1 MQIEI
6 ENESYFVDSTRIT
19 GKSLKK
25 YLELSVLLRDK
36 LQDCDVD
43 KTKFLEK
50 RAEFISTF
58 FIKNVSANYIL
69 NYVQHE
75 DIELYSNLLF
85 NHDVDK
91 TKFLEKRAEFI
102 STFFIKNVSA
112 NYILNYVQHED
123 IELYSNLLFNHL
135 LNTKKIDSKII
146 KLFPTQEEQQVVKEK
161 SVFDDVEVNEA
172 KDIDSLQK
180 VIDIINSLYS
190 FAINNCRCSYYEL
203 ENKIDWFEFL
213 DYVDYELNRKGK
225 HQEEATEEDIFDKD
239 FD

>member
-25 YLELSVLLRDK
+25 YLELSVLLKDK
-36 LQDCDVD
+36 LQGCDVD
-43 KTKFLEK
+43 KIKLLEK

-58 FIKNVSANYIL
+58 FIKNISANYIL
-69 NYVQHE
+69 NYVSNE
-75 DIELYSNLLF
+75 EIE
-85 NHDVDK
+85 
-91 TKFLEKRAEFI
+91 I
-102 STFFIKNVSA
+102 
-112 NYILNYVQHED
+112 
-123 IELYSNLLFNHL
+123 YSNLLFNHL
-135 LNTKKIDSKII
+135 LITKKIDSKII
-146 KLFPTQEEQQVVKEK
+146 KLFPKQDNPVVKEK
-161 SVFDDVEVNEA
+161 SVFNDIEIDEIENVN
-172 KDIDSLQK
+172 STQK

>member
-25 YLELSVLLRDK
+25 YLELSVLLKDK
-36 LQDCDVD
+36 LQSCDVD
-43 KTKFLEK
+43 KIKLLEK

-58 FIKNVSANYIL
+58 FIKNISANYIL
-69 NYVQHE
+69 NYVSNE
-75 DIELYSNLLF
+75 EIE
-85 NHDVDK
+85 
-91 TKFLEKRAEFI
+91 I
-102 STFFIKNVSA
+102 
-112 NYILNYVQHED
+112 
-123 IELYSNLLFNHL
+123 YSNLLFNHL
-135 LNTKKIDSKII
+135 LITKKIDSKII
-146 KLFPTQEEQQVVKEK
+146 KLFPKQEEQQVVKEK
-161 SVFDDVEVNEA
+161 SVFDEIEIDKVE
-172 KDIDSLQK
+172 DINSTQK

-225 HQEEATEEDIFDKD
+225 HQEEATDEDIFDKD

>member
-25 YLELSVLLRDK
+25 YLELSVLLKDK
-36 LQDCDVD
+36 LQGCDVD
-43 KTKFLEK
+43 KIKLLEK

-58 FIKNVSANYIL
+58 FIKNISANYIL
-69 NYVQHE
+69 NYVSNE
-75 DIELYSNLLF
+75 EIE
-85 NHDVDK
+85 
-91 TKFLEKRAEFI
+91 I
-102 STFFIKNVSA
+102 
-112 NYILNYVQHED
+112 
-123 IELYSNLLFNHL
+123 YSNLLFNHL
-135 LNTKKIDSKII
+135 LITKKIDSKII
-146 KLFPTQEEQQVVKEK
+146 KLFPKQDNPVVKEK
-161 SVFDDVEVNEA
+161 SVFNDIEIDEIENVN
-172 KDIDSLQK
+172 STQK

-225 HQEEATEEDIFDKD
+225 HQEEATDEDIFDKD

>member
-6 ENESYFVDSTRIT
+6 ENESYFIDSTGIT

-25 YLELSVLLRDK
+25 YLELSVLLKDK
-36 LQDCDVD
+36 LQGCDVD
-43 KTKFLEK
+43 KTKL
-50 RAEFISTF
+50 
-58 FIKNVSANYIL
+58 
-69 NYVQHE
+69 
-75 DIELYSNLLF
+75 
-85 NHDVDK
+85 
-91 TKFLEKRAEFI
+91 LEKRAEFI

-146 KLFPTQEEQQVVKEK
+146 KLFPKQEQQVVKEK
-161 SVFDDVEVNEA
+161 SVFDDIEIDKVE
-172 KDIDSLQK
+172 DINSTQK

-213 DYVDYELNRKGK
+213 DYIDYELNRKGK
-225 HQEEATEEDIFDKD
+225 HQEETTTEEDIFDKE
-239 FD
+239 FE

>member
-1 MQIEI
+1 MQIEM
-6 ENESYFVDSTRIT
+6 ENESYFVDSTKIT

-36 LQDCDVD
+36 LQGCDVD
-43 KTKFLEK
+43 KTM
-50 RAEFISTF
+50 
-58 FIKNVSANYIL
+58 
-69 NYVQHE
+69 
-75 DIELYSNLLF
+75 LL
-85 NHDVDK
+85 
-91 TKFLEKRAEFI
+91 TKKAEFI

-135 LNTKKIDSKII
+135 LNTKEIDSKII

>member
-25 YLELSVLLRDK
+25 YLELSVLLKDK
-36 LQDCDVD
+36 LQGCDVD
-43 KTKFLEK
+43 KIKLLEK
-50 RAEFISTF
+50 RSEFISTF
-58 FIKNVSANYIL
+58 FIKNISANYIL
-69 NYVQHE
+69 NYVSNE
-75 DIELYSNLLF
+75 EIE
-85 NHDVDK
+85 
-91 TKFLEKRAEFI
+91 I
-102 STFFIKNVSA
+102 
-112 NYILNYVQHED
+112 
-123 IELYSNLLFNHL
+123 YSNLLFNHL
-135 LNTKKIDSKII
+135 LITKKIDSKII
-146 KLFPTQEEQQVVKEK
+146 KLFPKQDNPVVKEK
-161 SVFDDVEVNEA
+161 SVFNDIEIDEIENVN
-172 KDIDSLQK
+172 STQK

>member
-25 YLELSVLLRDK
+25 YLELSVLLKDK
-36 LQDCDVD
+36 LQGCDVD
-43 KTKFLEK
+43 KIKLLEK

-58 FIKNVSANYIL
+58 FIKNISANYIL
-69 NYVQHE
+69 NYVSNE
-75 DIELYSNLLF
+75 EIE
-85 NHDVDK
+85 
-91 TKFLEKRAEFI
+91 I
-102 STFFIKNVSA
+102 
-112 NYILNYVQHED
+112 
-123 IELYSNLLFNHL
+123 YSNLLFNHL
-135 LNTKKIDSKII
+135 LITKKIDSKII
-146 KLFPTQEEQQVVKEK
+146 KLFPKQEEQQVVKEK
-161 SVFDDVEVNEA
+161 SVFDEIEIDKVE
-172 KDIDSLQK
+172 DINSTQK

-225 HQEEATEEDIFDKD
+225 HQEEATDEDIFDKD

>member
-1 MQIEI
+1 MQIEM
-6 ENESYFVDSTRIT
+6 ENESYFIDSTRIT

-25 YLELSVLLRDK
+25 YLELSVLLKDK
-36 LQDCDVD
+36 LQGCDVD
-43 KTKFLEK
+43 KIKLLEK

-58 FIKNVSANYIL
+58 FIKNISANYIL
-69 NYVQHE
+69 NYVSNE
-75 DIELYSNLLF
+75 EIELYSNLLF
-85 NHDVDK
+85 N
-91 TKFLEKRAEFI
+91 
-102 STFFIKNVSA
+102 
-112 NYILNYVQHED
+112 Y
-123 IELYSNLLFNHL
+123 L

-146 KLFPTQEEQQVVKEK
+146 KLFPKQDNPVVKEK
-161 SVFDDVEVNEA
+161 SIFDDIE
-172 KDIDSLQK
+172 IDEIENINSTQK

-190 FAINNCRCSYYEL
+190 FAINQCRCSYYEL

>member
-25 YLELSVLLRDK
+25 YLELSVLLKDK
-36 LQDCDVD
+36 LQGCDVD
-43 KTKFLEK
+43 KIKLLEK

-58 FIKNVSANYIL
+58 FIKNISANYIL
-69 NYVQHE
+69 NYVSNE
-75 DIELYSNLLF
+75 EIE
-85 NHDVDK
+85 
-91 TKFLEKRAEFI
+91 I
-102 STFFIKNVSA
+102 
-112 NYILNYVQHED
+112 
-123 IELYSNLLFNHL
+123 YSNLLFNHL

-146 KLFPTQEEQQVVKEK
+146 KLFPKQEEQQVVKEK
-161 SVFDDVEVNEA
+161 SVFDEIEIDKVE
-172 KDIDSLQK
+172 DINSTQK

-239 FD
+239 FE

>member
-36 LQDCDVD
+36 LQDC
-43 KTKFLEK
+43 
-50 RAEFISTF
+50 
-58 FIKNVSANYIL
+58 
-69 NYVQHE
+69 
-75 DIELYSNLLF
+75 
-85 NHDVDK
+85 DVDK

>member
-25 YLELSVLLRDK
+25 YLELSVLLKDK
-36 LQDCDVD
+36 LQGCDVD
-43 KTKFLEK
+43 KTKLLEK

-58 FIKNVSANYIL
+58 FIKNISANYIL
-69 NYVQHE
+69 NYVSNE
-75 DIELYSNLLF
+75 EIE
-85 NHDVDK
+85 
-91 TKFLEKRAEFI
+91 I
-102 STFFIKNVSA
+102 
-112 NYILNYVQHED
+112 
-123 IELYSNLLFNHL
+123 YSNLLFNHL
-135 LNTKKIDSKII
+135 LITKKIDSKII
-146 KLFPTQEEQQVVKEK
+146 KLFPKQDNPVVKEK
-161 SVFDDVEVNEA
+161 SVFNDIEIDEIENVN
-172 KDIDSLQK
+172 STQK

>member
-1 MQIEI
+1 MQIEV

-25 YLELSVLLRDK
+25 YLELSVLLKDK
-36 LQDCDVD
+36 LQGCDVD
-43 KTKFLEK
+43 KTKL
-50 RAEFISTF
+50 
-58 FIKNVSANYIL
+58 
-69 NYVQHE
+69 
-75 DIELYSNLLF
+75 
-85 NHDVDK
+85 
-91 TKFLEKRAEFI
+91 LEKRAEFI

-146 KLFPTQEEQQVVKEK
+146 KLFPKQDNQVLKEK
-161 SVFDDVEVNEA
+161 SIFDDIEIDKNE
-172 KDIDSLQK
+172 DINSTQK

-213 DYVDYELNRKGK
+213 DYIDYELNRKGK
-225 HQEEATEEDIFDKD
+225 QQEETTTEEDIFDKE
-239 FD
+239 FE